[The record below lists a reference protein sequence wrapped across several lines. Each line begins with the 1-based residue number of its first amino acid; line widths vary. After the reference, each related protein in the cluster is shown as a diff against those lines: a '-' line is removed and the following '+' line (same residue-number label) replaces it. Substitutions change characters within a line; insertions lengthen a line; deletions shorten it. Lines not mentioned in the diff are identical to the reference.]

1 MMGGV
6 MAGHREPYREEARF
20 VVGIDLSAEFG
31 EDYEGDSD
39 GYAWLEHWRAHVRP
53 RLVRAVF
60 EALRSEP
67 GFEAVPAPRGKN
79 PDDELEIAV
88 RFKGARRL

>member
-6 MAGHREPYREEARF
+6 MGVYREEGRF

-39 GYAWLEHWRAHVRP
+39 GYAWLEHWRAHVQP

-67 GFEAVPAPRGKN
+67 AFEAISAPRGKN
-79 PDDELEIAV
+79 PEDELEVAV
-88 RFKGARRL
+88 RFKVTRND